1 MKHFKK
7 IQSDMYQAMK
17 SGEKET
23 ANTLR
28 NVLAKLKD
36 KQIEKRTDLTHEEE
50 IKTLQTLVK
59 QRKESIDLYQ
69 KGGRDELVDQET
81 KEMDIINSYLPKMMD
96 DDKIKEIV
104 ERVIKD
110 SIDEVIIATSA
121 TVEGQTTA
129 HYIKDSLKDTNV
141 KVSKLA
147 PADFNSFSI
156 SSCLNSVPKYEPFIS
171 SFELTD
177 LLFP

>member
-1 MKHFKK
+1 MKHFEK

-36 KQIEKRTDLTHEEE
+36 KQIEKRTDLTQEEE

-69 KGGRDELVDQET
+69 RGGRDELVDQET
-81 KEMDIINSYLPKMMD
+81 KEMNIINSYLPKMMD

-104 ERVIKD
+104 ESVIKD
-110 SIDEVIIATSA
+110 TGASSMADMGKVMPEVMKLGKGLID
-121 TVEGQTTA
+121 GKTA
-129 HYIKDSLKDTNV
+129 QGFVSEQLK
-141 KVSKLA
+141 
-147 PADFNSFSI
+147 
-156 SSCLNSVPKYEPFIS
+156 
-171 SFELTD
+171 
-177 LLFP
+177 

>member
-1 MKHFKK
+1 MKHFEK

-36 KQIEKRTDLTHEEE
+36 KQIEKRTDLTQEEE
-50 IKTLQTLVK
+50 IKTLQTLLK

-96 DDKIKEIV
+96 DEKIKEIV
-104 ERVIKD
+104 ESVIKD
-110 SIDEVIIATSA
+110 TGASSMADMGKVMPEVMKLGKGLID
-121 TVEGQTTA
+121 GKTA
-129 HYIKDSLKDTNV
+129 QQFVSEQLK
-141 KVSKLA
+141 
-147 PADFNSFSI
+147 
-156 SSCLNSVPKYEPFIS
+156 
-171 SFELTD
+171 
-177 LLFP
+177 

>member
-1 MKHFKK
+1 MKHFEK

-36 KQIEKRTDLTHEEE
+36 KQIEKRTDLTQEEE

-96 DDKIKEIV
+96 DEKIKEIV
-104 ERVIKD
+104 ESVIQDTGASSMADMGKVMPEVMKLGKGL
-110 SIDEVIIATSA
+110 ID
-121 TVEGQTTA
+121 GKTA
-129 HYIKDSLKDTNV
+129 QRFVGEQLK
-141 KVSKLA
+141 
-147 PADFNSFSI
+147 
-156 SSCLNSVPKYEPFIS
+156 
-171 SFELTD
+171 
-177 LLFP
+177 